1 MKTIHYGKH
10 SINEDDI
17 EAMLAVLKSEWLTQ
31 GPLVEQFEQA
41 VAEYCGAKYAVAVSN
56 GTAALHLACL
66 AAELAQ
72 GKCLWTSPNTFVASA
87 NCAIYCG
94 ALPDFVDID
103 ARTYNLDVTAFAQ
116 KLAEAKRNGT
126 LPDVVVPVHFAGQSC
141 EMEVIHALSQKYGF
155 VVIEDAC
162 HAFGGTYRQKNI
174 GDCQYSD
181 MTVLSFHPVKTI
193 TTGEGGMILTNQ
205 EELAQRVRCL
215 RTHGITRD
223 PQLMREES
231 HGAWYYQQI
240 ALGFNYR
247 LTDIQ
252 AALGISQLRRIDDF
266 VERRRF
272 LAQRYYALLQDLPV
286 TLPWQHPDTASSW
299 HLYVIRL
306 QLDRLTASRRQIF
319 DELRQRGIGVNI
331 HYIPVHTQPYYQQM
345 GFKWGDFP
353 HAEQYYHE
361 AISLPLYYE
370 LAETDQDRIITI
382 LRDIL
387 CSHSV

>member
-1 MKTIHYGKH
+1 MKIIPYGKH
-10 SINEDDI
+10 SINEKDI
-17 EAMLAVLKSEWLTQ
+17 ETVLAVFKSEWLTQ
-31 GPLVEQFEQA
+31 GPMVEQFEQA

-66 AAELAQ
+66 AAGLSP
-72 GKCLWTSPNTFVASA
+72 GKRLWTSPNTFVASA
-87 NCAIYCG
+87 NCALYCG
-94 ALPDFVDID
+94 AQPDFVDSD

-116 KLAEAKRNGT
+116 KLVDGKRDGT
-126 LPDVVVPVHFAGQSC
+126 LPDIVIPVHFAGQSC
-141 EMEVIHALSQKYGF
+141 EMEVIHALSRKYDF

-174 GDCQYSD
+174 GGCQYSD

-193 TTGEGGMILTNQ
+193 TAGEGGMILTNQ
-205 EELAQRVRCL
+205 EELAQRLRCL

-223 PQLMREES
+223 PQLMLNES

-240 ALGFNYR
+240 ALGYNYR

-252 AALGISQLRRIDDF
+252 AALGISQLRRIDEF
-266 VERRRF
+266 VARRRF
-272 LAQRYYALLQDLPV
+272 LAQRYHALLQDLPV
-286 TLPWQHPDTASSW
+286 TLPWQHPDTNSSW
-299 HLYVIRL
+299 HLYVIRVL
-306 QLDRLTASRRQIF
+306 VDRLTISRRQVF
-319 DELRQRGIGVNI
+319 DQLRQQGIGVHV

-361 AISLPLYYE
+361 AISLPLHYE
-370 LAETDQDRIITI
+370 LTETDQDRIVTI
-382 LRDIL
+382 LGDIL
-387 CSHSV
+387 CSHLV